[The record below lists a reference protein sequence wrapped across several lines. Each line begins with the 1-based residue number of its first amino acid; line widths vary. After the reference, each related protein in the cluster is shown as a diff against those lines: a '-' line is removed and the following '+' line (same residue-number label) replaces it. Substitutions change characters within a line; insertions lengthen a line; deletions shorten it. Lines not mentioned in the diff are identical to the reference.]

1 MSFGAIQSPLVS
13 VIVINHNYGR
23 FLSDCLNSIANQ
35 TYPYIECIVV
45 DNASTDDSLTVIAEA
60 KARHFNEDD
69 RRLSV
74 IRMETNIFQT
84 PAAVEGF
91 KHAHGSFIIFFD
103 ADDYMLPTCVEAHIR
118 AMLYLRAPVGA
129 TCVDY
134 FMSRDRELVTS
145 TCSMD
150 FVKTVATPEKTPS
163 RYFRRVEIPST
174 SRTGNDLD
182 LDPLE
187 LHFVDRKAYG
197 WPWTGTSALCFRR
210 ELVELLFQ
218 RTPSLKAH
226 LDAYLI
232 GGINCLTGSVLIDRP
247 LAVYRQHATNI
258 FAANPLLNNFYFF
271 DQARQER
278 AQTTAQDEIVKT
290 FAAVSGELA
299 TRLLRRR
306 IFIDAIATLATIWSG
321 PPRLPRASNYVI
333 AFLGQNKS
341 VLLKS
346 FGRPTYML
354 WIMEFTMKALF
365 SFQLK
370 SFFKGL
376 KLLVSLA
383 RMTN

>member
-1 MSFGAIQSPLVS
+1 MPFGAIQSPLVS

-23 FLSDCLNSIANQ
+23 FLSDCLSSIANQ
-35 TYPYIECIVV
+35 TYPYIECIVI
-45 DNASTDDSLTVIAEA
+45 DNGSTDDSLAVIAEA
-60 KARHFNEDD
+60 EARHFNEDG
-69 RRLSV
+69 RRLFL

-84 PAAVEGF
+84 PAAVEAF

-103 ADDYMLPTCVEAHIR
+103 ADDYMLPACVEAHVR

-145 TCSMD
+145 TCSSD
-150 FVKTVATPEKTPS
+150 FVRKVGQQEKNPS
-163 RYFRRVEIPST
+163 RYFRRVEMPST

-187 LHFVDRKAYG
+187 MRLVDRKAYG

-218 RTPSLKAH
+218 RTPNLKAH

-247 LAVYRQHATNI
+247 LVVYRQHATNI
-258 FAANPLLNNFYFF
+258 FAAHPLLNNFYFF
-271 DQARQER
+271 DRAREER
-278 AQTTAQDEIVKT
+278 AQTATQDEIVKT

-299 TRLLRRR
+299 KRLLRQK
-306 IFIDAIATLATIWSG
+306 IFIEAIATLATIWSG
-321 PPRLPRASNYVI
+321 PPRLPRMSNYVI
-333 AFLGQNKS
+333 AFLAQNKT
-341 VLLKS
+341 VLLKA
-346 FGRPTYML
+346 FGRQTYRL
-354 WIMEFTMKALF
+354 WTAEFTMKALI

-376 KLLVSLA
+376 KLLVSPA
-383 RMTN
+383 KMTH